1 MSDAD
6 TALFGEVDARCLN
19 CDRGMNRIRT
29 EAANPIGV
37 LHRVEC
43 PAGHTGTVEVR
54 HDGSAAAQ
62 KGTLYHGAAAEE
74 GVGE

>member
-1 MSDAD
+1 MTDVD
-6 TALFGEVDARCLN
+6 TALFGEVNARCLN
-19 CDRGMNRIRT
+19 CDRRMNRIRT

-54 HDGSAAAQ
+54 HDDSVAAQ
-62 KGTLYHGAAAEE
+62 KGTLYHGAAAEAVVDE
-74 GVGE
+74 